1 MLKNHI
7 RFMSENGLDF
17 KIVINDEL
25 IELMRRLNRGHL
37 EIRDISPDIYDTMM
51 VLDLIRISKGN
62 VFISIQG
69 VAFLGWVDHYPTQEE
84 GIMEFLTMYNGRD
97 YNWYDDDKWRSF
109 EELLIFMRSGSK
121 NLWSMEHDYVDR
133 SGLEEL
139 CYRGLIDHS
148 GDDYR
153 LTERGWQ
160 ASDLLVRSM
169 LIVFDSN
176 YDGSEEMYYSSPFSN
191 CS

>member
-1 MLKNHI
+1 
-7 RFMSENGLDF
+7 MSESGLVF

-25 IELMRRLNRGHL
+25 MELMRRLNRGHL
-37 EIRDISPDIYDTMM
+37 EIRDIPPDIYDTMI

-121 NLWSMEHDYVDR
+121 NLWSMEHDFVDR

-139 CYRGLIDHS
+139 CDRGLIDRS

-153 LTERGWQ
+153 LSERGWQ

-176 YDGSEEMYYSSPFSN
+176 YDGSEEMYVMTPFSY
-191 CS
+191 CR

>member
-1 MLKNHI
+1 
-7 RFMSENGLDF
+7 MSENRLDF

-139 CYRGLIDHS
+139 CDRGLIARSD
-148 GDDYR
+148 DDYR